1 MNPYSINE
9 RESVNSVSP
18 WAGGAQALAGAVNQN
33 WPTRLGCQLARASQ
47 SPWKGPMELFDHTIL
62 LVEDDPNEVFLM
74 ERAFQ
79 KAQLAN
85 PLRVARDGQ
94 EAIDYL
100 NHQGHFSDTAR
111 YPAPTLMLLDLKMP
125 RKNGF
130 EVLEWLRQQPGL
142 KRLVVVVL
150 SSSNLRDDV
159 NRAFDLGT
167 NSYVVKPG
175 DFETLINF
183 VKTLDRYWFE
193 TNRCPDLETDAFTG
207 RDAPACQLRVE

>member
-1 MNPYSINE
+1 
-9 RESVNSVSP
+9 
-18 WAGGAQALAGAVNQN
+18 
-33 WPTRLGCQLARASQ
+33 
-47 SPWKGPMELFDHTIL
+47 MELFDHTIL

-79 KAQLAN
+79 KARLAN

-125 RKNGF
+125 RRNGF

-150 SSSNLRDDV
+150 TSSNLTADV
-159 NRAFDLGT
+159 NRAYELGT
-167 NSYVVKPG
+167 NSYLVKPG
-175 DFETLINF
+175 DFETLINL
-183 VKTLDRYWFE
+183 VKSLDTYWLDL
-193 TNRCPDLETDAFTG
+193 NRKPDLGGVSGAESA
-207 RDAPACQLRVE
+207 APACQIRVE